1 MSVRF
6 SSSRLVFSSASAML
20 AVVII
25 CGSGAQSISA
35 QQMLAQATVGAPTA
49 PRAGGGGFAQPEP
62 INFDDH
68 DGWTQIFDG
77 TTLDGW
83 DGPTDVW
90 SVADGAIVGTYDGT
104 RGRPTTYII
113 WKKGGEHANFEM
125 KLEIKLEG
133 AGANGGVQI
142 RSILSP
148 PLPPSS
154 QQLARVATM
163 PPEQKTRFEQQQEGQ
178 KAVAQWNMKGP
189 QPDFDWINRFTGN
202 LYEQGTGRGEIAWR
216 GQVVEA
222 KTGQKPRLLG
232 TFADGDALKGY
243 IRVNDWN
250 QWQIIASGNTI
261 TQIINGHLM
270 SVFINNDPTISQTK
284 GLIGLEIEGPGVL
297 KISHRNMWIKDIK

>member
-1 MSVRF
+1 MRF
-6 SSSRLVFSSASAML
+6 SSLRLVFSSAPAML

-35 QQMLAQATVGAPTA
+35 QQMLAQAPVGAPTA

-68 DGWTQIFDG
+68 DGWTQMFDG

-104 RGRPTTYII
+104 RARPTTYII

-148 PLPPSS
+148 PYHRVRSS
-154 QQLARVATM
+154 WLA
-163 PPEQKTRFEQQQEGQ
+163 
-178 KAVAQWNMKGP
+178 W
-189 QPDFDWINRFTGN
+189 
-202 LYEQGTGRGEIAWR
+202 
-216 GQVVEA
+216 
-222 KTGQKPRLLG
+222 PR
-232 TFADGDALKGY
+232 
-243 IRVNDWN
+243 
-250 QWQIIASGNTI
+250 
-261 TQIINGHLM
+261 
-270 SVFINNDPTISQTK
+270 
-284 GLIGLEIEGPGVL
+284 
-297 KISHRNMWIKDIK
+297 